1 MQRRVIEHALRDF
14 RLAGVGLTAERKAR
28 FKTVM
33 LELTQLQAKFEENVL
48 DATNGWTRHVTDARA
63 AARPQRDARRAGAA
77 PRARAARCDGWLLTL
92 DQPTY
97 VAVVTD
103 AESEPLRRDVL
114 RGVDHARLGPGPER
128 RALGQ
133 RRR

>member
-1 MQRRVIEHALRDF
+1 
-14 RLAGVGLTAERKAR
+14 
-28 FKTVM
+28 M

-48 DATNGWTRHVTDARA
+48 DATNTGRGTCTDADELRGLNEMLIE
-63 AARPQRDARRAGAA
+63 Q
-77 PRARAARCDGWLLTL
+77 ARAARTERDAAGWILTL

-103 AESEPLRRDVL
+103 AESPELRRAFYEAWT
-114 RGVDHARLGPGPER
+114 HARLRPGSER

-133 RRR
+133 LRGDGGDPAPAARGRAAARFRQLRGVRARDAHGA